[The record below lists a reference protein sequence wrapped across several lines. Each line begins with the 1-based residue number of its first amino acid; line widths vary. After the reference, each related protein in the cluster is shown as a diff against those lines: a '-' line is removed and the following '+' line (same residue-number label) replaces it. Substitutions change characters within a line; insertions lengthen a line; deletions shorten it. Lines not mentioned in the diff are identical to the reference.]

1 MSRSLIIENPELQ
14 SNAHR
19 FGWSSV
25 TFFFW
30 MLYIYLWLPL
40 ITLVAWWVGAKL
52 FHIQIVALQGYAG
65 VIDKLGLYSAIIVI
79 ISAILIGWAKIERFR
94 FKDAVRRVDNTTV
107 PVGDIAVRFKLQE
120 LDLTQL
126 RGKKSVIVH
135 FSSQGEL
142 ASISENMRT

>member
-30 MLYIYLWLPL
+30 ILYIYLWLPL

-65 VIDKLGLYSAIIVI
+65 VIDKLGLYSAIILI

-94 FKDAVRRVDNTTV
+94 FKDSVRRIDNTTV
-107 PVGDIAVRFKLQE
+107 PVVDVAKRFNLHEGQ
-120 LDLTQL
+120 LTHL

-135 FSSQGEL
+135 FSAHGEL
-142 ASISENMRT
+142 SSIAENQSE